1 MKTTADLGAELKARR
16 RELKKSQGQLGVESG
31 FRQEVLSRFEHGRLT
46 DFSVGK
52 LLRLA
57 HALGLEVTLTP
68 LNRSRP
74 TLDTLLDERTR
85 GVNTGPHSR

>member
-1 MKTTADLGAELKARR
+1 MRTMADLGAALKARR
-16 RELKKSQGQLGVESG
+16 QELKKSQVQLGTESG
-31 FRQEVLSRFEHGRLT
+31 FRQDVLSRLEHGRLT

-68 LNRSRP
+68 LSRSRP
-74 TLDTLLDERTR
+74 TLDTLLDERRQGT
-85 GVNTGPHSR
+85 NTGPQSR